1 MQANSQSSK
10 PAGGSNHALN
20 IGANSG
26 ANSGANQGS
35 GKALPGETLAVLV
48 VDPNPGMR
56 ASLHTLL
63 TNAGIGKIEFAISAG
78 TAIRQLM
85 RRPYDIVLCEYDLG
99 GGSEAQDGQ
108 HLLEDLRQ
116 QKLITPQSIF
126 IMLTA
131 EAVYSKVVSA
141 AELAPTDYVLKPFT
155 ADVLS
160 RRIER
165 ALDRRAAL
173 QPAHRLIEAG
183 DLREALRLC
192 AAGDTAGARYGAD
205 FARLRAELHAAL
217 GDLDGALICYQAI
230 VAAQASGWAR
240 LGLARTLVA
249 QQRHAQAAT
258 LLDELVSDKP
268 RLMAAY
274 DLLAEC
280 HTALG
285 APQRARQVL
294 QDALAISPHLLRRL
308 RTLGEVALDAG
319 DAALAEKSFRQVMAR
334 ARYSEF
340 RDPEDHLNLVRAL
353 VQKGDAQ
360 QAAVIVRDLE
370 RALRAGSAVDACAA
384 WGNAMLY
391 DAAGDSAASDVALG
405 SAATA
410 AIDAATLSTRLKIGL
425 ARDCL
430 RHRLDEAA
438 SSLVLSMT
446 SQAHGALSAPAV
458 LAIFDDAGRA
468 DLADR
473 IGQQLGQAA
482 QALLDVAAGQ
492 TRDGDLKGAVH
503 SMLEARLKSPAD
515 VAVTV
520 ATMDAILRQLD
531 ELGWDHALGERVAGM
546 FEALRESGGA
556 HAQLKAL
563 QELHA
568 KVRRKYGISG

>member
-1 MQANSQSSK
+1 MQANNQASSQTSVS
-10 PAGGSNHALN
+10 PGSA
-20 IGANSG
+20 IS
-26 ANSGANQGS
+26 
-35 GKALPGETLAVLV
+35 VLV

-63 TNAGIGKIEFAISAG
+63 THAGIGKIEFAISAG

-85 RRPYDIVLCEYDLG
+85 RRSYDIVLCEYDLG

-116 QKLITPQSIF
+116 HKLISPQSIF

-131 EAVYSKVVSA
+131 EAVYGKVVSA

-155 ADVLS
+155 AEVLS

-173 QPAHRLIEAG
+173 QPVHRLIEAG
-183 DLREALRLC
+183 DLRAALRLC
-192 AAGDTAGARYGAD
+192 AAVSTGARYSTD

-217 GDLDGALICYQAI
+217 DDLDGALICYQAI
-230 VAAQASGWAR
+230 DAAHPSGWAR
-240 LGLARTLVA
+240 LGMARTLVA
-249 QQRHAQAAT
+249 QERHAQAAT
-258 LLDELVSDKP
+258 LLEELLADKP

-285 APQRARQVL
+285 EPQRSQQVL

-308 RTLGEVALDAG
+308 RSVGEVALEGG
-319 DAALAEKSFRQVMAR
+319 DVTLAEKSFRQVMAR
-334 ARYSEF
+334 TRYSEF

-353 VQKGDAQ
+353 LNKGDAV
-360 QAAVIVRDLE
+360 QAGAVARDLE
-370 RALRAGSAVDACAA
+370 KALRAGSGVDACAGWA
-384 WGNAMLY
+384 KALLLE
-391 DAAGDSAASDVALG
+391 AAGQRAASGVALG
-405 SAATA
+405 SAVTA
-410 AIDAATLSTRLKIGL
+410 AIDAVTLSPRMKIGL

-430 RHRLDEAA
+430 RHRLDGPATA
-438 SSLVLSMT
+438 LVLSMT
-446 SQAHGALSAPAV
+446 SQARGALAAPAAV
-458 LAIFDDAGRA
+458 AIFADAGRA
-468 DLADR
+468 DLADGVGR
-473 IGQQLGQAA
+473 QLGLAA
-482 QALLDVAAGQ
+482 QALVDVAAEQ

-503 SMLEARLKSPAD
+503 SMLEARLKSPAS

-520 ATMDAILRQLD
+520 AALEAILRQLD
-531 ELGWDHALGERVAGM
+531 QLGWDHPLGERIAGLLD
-546 FEALRESGGA
+546 AVQASGDGQA
-556 HAQLKAL
+556 HLKAL

-568 KVRRKYGISG
+568 RVRRKYGIAS